1 MNFNI
6 RAISFAVFLLFTA
19 ANYVSA
25 GNDKEYT
32 GQFDTALAA
41 NVEDFEQVVFKNVT
55 AAQVKGTA
63 TFSENAHLA
72 AGKLYNPQTGK
83 FSVTALLVEEKNE
96 KPQIFVDLNGDNQFG
111 DDEKFTLNQQTE
123 DDSYILAATV
133 NLPVK
138 DNLFT
143 ACPLFVRY
151 FRTYKTEKMTDEDR
165 LITQSTDV
173 LARGNVDVN
182 GKKILVQYAYSF
194 ENKTINPQIGWLGMD
209 GNEDGKVDMD
219 NLSPEAAKAAKET
232 VVFRV
237 GQSYFSTKKVDVK
250 KNQITLREHEAKDYK
265 RIELG
270 IGKAFPDFQFTDMKG
285 KKHAFSEYRG
295 KYILLDIWGLW
306 CPPCRKEL
314 PYLRESAKRFAGRNL
329 ELVGLNTDTDF
340 TPDQIQKT
348 LDENGMKWTQ
358 ARLES
363 VFDFLNVQLRIE
375 SFPTTFLISPEGKI
389 LSMSR
394 DERGEPDLRGKDL
407 LETLDEILPKANDI
421 IELK

>member
-1 MNFNI
+1 MNFKMK
-6 RAISFAVFLLFTA
+6 AILLAVFLLLTA
-19 ANYVSA
+19 ATFVSA

-41 NVEDFEQVVFKNVT
+41 NVEDFEQVIFKYVT
-55 AAQVKGTA
+55 ADKIKGET
-63 TFSENAHLA
+63 TFSETAHLA

-83 FSVTALLVEEKNE
+83 FSVPALLVEEKNE

-111 DDEKFTLNQQTE
+111 DDEKFTLAQQTE

-138 DNLFT
+138 DSFFT

-151 FRTYKTEKMTDEDR
+151 FRTYKNDKMTAEDR
-165 LITQSTDV
+165 LMTQSTDV

-182 GKKILVQYAYSF
+182 GKKVLVQYAYSF
-194 ENKTINPQIGWLGMD
+194 EDKTINPQIGWLGMD

-232 VVFRV
+232 IVFRV
-237 GQSYFSTKKVDVK
+237 GQSYFSTKKVDIK

-270 IGKAFPDFQFTDMKG
+270 LDKQFPEFEFTDLDG
-285 KKHAFSEYRG
+285 KKHKFSEFRG
-295 KYILLDIWGLW
+295 KYILLDVWGFW
-306 CPPCRKEL
+306 CPPCRREM
-314 PYLRESAKRFAGRNL
+314 PYLREAAKRFAGRNL
-329 ELVGLNTDTDF
+329 ELVGLNTDVEFSPEQVKKNLED
-340 TPDQIQKT
+340 
-348 LDENGMKWTQ
+348 NGMKWTQ
-358 ARLES
+358 AKLES

-407 LETLDEILPKANDI
+407 LTTLDEILPQNSAGGESK
-421 IELK
+421 